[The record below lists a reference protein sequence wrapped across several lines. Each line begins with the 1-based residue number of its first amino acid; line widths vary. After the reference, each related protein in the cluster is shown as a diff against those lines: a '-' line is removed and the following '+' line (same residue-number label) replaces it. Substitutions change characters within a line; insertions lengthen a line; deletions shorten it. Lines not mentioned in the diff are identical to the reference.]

1 MSVGWLILIL
11 VGLPILVLLLFIG
24 VLSVYSAIA
33 VGANVA
39 ADEADDWK
47 RWYDRAE
54 DKE

>member
-1 MSVGWLILIL
+1 MTPALLALLI
-11 VGLPILVLLLFIG
+11 IG
-24 VLSVYSAIA
+24 VPVLAFLLYLGILSVYSAIV